1 MCPEK
6 IDGIVTLLSDFSGL
20 IALRGIN
27 FTADLRLHVASKQ
40 SRHSEQLYICAGVP
54 VSAAAVSRLP
64 AFPFKHTNSLGSQ
77 LCLSPHRTTDLPKRQ
92 LQRSQNLPPGCSWRG
107 ILPIEQLSLLAR
119 LSSIVEPMRMP
130 AGGAATAN
138 ECGVFT
144 GQTTSHNP
152 WNKHQTTSCKMRCFQ
167 VV

>member
-27 FTADLRLHVASKQ
+27 FKADLRLHVASKQ

-64 AFPFKHTNSLGSQ
+64 AFPFKHTNSLR
-77 LCLSPHRTTDLPKRQ
+77 LTALSVSIQNDRLAKTTATVQQEFATGLLVERHPPHRTA
-92 LQRSQNLPPGCSWRG
+92 
-107 ILPIEQLSLLAR
+107 LSL
-119 LSSIVEPMRMP
+119 
-130 AGGAATAN
+130 
-138 ECGVFT
+138 
-144 GQTTSHNP
+144 GQTLEHSRTHEDASRRGCDS
-152 WNKHQTTSCKMRCFQ
+152 Q
-167 VV
+167 